1 VSFLQSSLFCLKFLD
16 LFIEFGNPPVL
27 FSQFLLCSG
36 KISLAEPCKDGI
48 PILLRFLYI
57 GLQFGNIRPV
67 ADYLLLVI
75 FRVSLVFGGGTD
87 NATLQPERFYGRS
100 VAVLEDSLSTVFRI
114 IKCFLPI
121 SLEVIQ
127 KTFIFANGSV
137 PHFRENHGGS
147 ACHACVRDG
156 TLVRISNSLLGF
168 LALW

>member
-1 VSFLQSSLFCLKFLD
+1 MPLLQPGLFCLKSLN
-16 LFIEFGNPPVL
+16 LFIEFGNLSVL
-27 FSQFLLCSG
+27 VSQFLLCPG
-36 KISLAEPCKDGI
+36 KISLAEPCEDGI
-48 PILLRFLYI
+48 PVLLRFLYI

-75 FRVSLVFGGGTD
+75 FRVSLVFGGGID

-100 VAVLEDSLSTVFRI
+100 VAVLEDSFSIVLRI

-121 SLEVIQ
+121 SLGVIQ

-147 ACHACVRDG
+147 ACHACVQDA
-156 TLVRISNSLLGF
+156 SLAYVCWSMTF
-168 LALW
+168 P

>member
-1 VSFLQSSLFCLKFLD
+1 MLLLQPGLFYLKSHNLS
-16 LFIEFGNPPVL
+16 IGFGNPPVL
-27 FSQFLLCSG
+27 VSQFLLCSG

-75 FRVSLVFGGGTD
+75 FRVSLVFGGGAD

-100 VAVLEDSLSTVFRI
+100 VAVLEDSFSTVLRI

-127 KTFIFANGSV
+127 KTFIFANG
-137 PHFRENHGGS
+137 FRASFHE
-147 ACHACVRDG
+147 
-156 TLVRISNSLLGF
+156 
-168 LALW
+168 